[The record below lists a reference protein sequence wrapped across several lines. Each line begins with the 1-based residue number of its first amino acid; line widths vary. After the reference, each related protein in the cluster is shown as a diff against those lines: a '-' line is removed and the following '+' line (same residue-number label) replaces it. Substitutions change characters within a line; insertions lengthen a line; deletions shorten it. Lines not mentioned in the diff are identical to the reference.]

1 MSIRGDGQMN
11 RKIFVLGD
19 SRTGTTTLNQLFLDY
34 GFNSVH
40 YYVDEV
46 NEIAQRDGC
55 DTREYRHFREF
66 VETSGYQAF
75 TDYPTRNYVKELR
88 RDYPEAR
95 FILSTRR
102 DLPTWQQSMRRYFA
116 ERPDV
121 LERLP
126 WLSKVHQARND
137 EIRRL
142 YADAAHFR
150 EICIDDGNEVNG
162 PLIARFVGSDRVIPL
177 RKLNA
182 TD

>member
-1 MSIRGDGQMN
+1 MN

-19 SRTGTTTLNQLFLDY
+19 SRTGTTALHKLFLDY
-34 GFNSVH
+34 GLYSVH
-40 YYVDEV
+40 YYVAEV

-66 VETSGYQAF
+66 IETSGYQAF

-88 RDYPEAR
+88 RDYPDAC

-102 DLPTWQQSMRRYFA
+102 DLPTWQQSMGRYFA
-116 ERPDV
+116 SQPDV

-126 WLSKVHQARND
+126 RLSKSYQTRND

-142 YADAAHFR
+142 YADAAHFL
-150 EICIDDGNEVNG
+150 EICIDDGNEVNS
-162 PLIARFVGSDRVIPL
+162 PIIADFIGSNEVISL
-177 RKLNA
+177 RKFNA
-182 TD
+182 TR